1 MSLVTQ
7 MLSFVSVGQEK
18 EAFKGANFLGKGFT
32 YLPEDKRKDLYG
44 YNPKKDAE
52 LGADDNVLGN
62 VPFLVRIVP
71 RSRLCLPLEALLC
84 VATLASIE
92 PIEIRKAPIA
102 RQMLLV

>member
-1 MSLVTQ
+1 MVTQ
-7 MLSFVSVGQEK
+7 MLKAFTPVGQQK
-18 EAFKGANFLGKGFT
+18 TDFTGTNFMGKGFT
-32 YLPEDKRKDLYG
+32 YLPEDKRADLYG

-71 RSRLCLPLEALLC
+71 RSRLCLPLVALLC
-84 VATLASIE
+84 VATLVSIE